1 MTPGQRGRTLALRWA
16 SALLAA
22 GLGLSVAAAAE
33 AAPAV
38 PSAGTA
44 AAVTAQVLVAGEP
57 RGSAIILGRG
67 HGGSWLATSRHVV
80 DGEGR
85 VCVRT
90 SDGRNRPATTVLSG
104 QDRQLDVAFLWLPG
118 SDRLPAAIPAAATG
132 RSAGTPWEFPIVVA
146 SGYPVGDQQQRPSYR
161 ERRGLL
167 LPLLP
172 GPLEGGMQ
180 LATTAAV
187 HKGMSG
193 GGLFDDQE
201 RLIGLNTS
209 HADPLWPAPLKRE
222 GGKALSP
229 ELNRRLELV
238 ALAIPAARFLP
249 LLAGLQPPGQ
259 SPVATDAKNRS
270 WWRGAAR
277 SPSGG
282 RPGSDQAGAA
292 ACAGALR

>member
-1 MTPGQRGRTLALRWA
+1 MTPGQRGRALALRWA

-22 GLGLSVAAAAE
+22 GLGLSVAEAE

-57 RGSAIILGRG
+57 RGSAIFLGRG
-67 HGGSWLATSRHVV
+67 HGGSWLVTSRHVV

-85 VCVRT
+85 ICIRT
-90 SDGRNRPATTVLSG
+90 SDGRDRPATAVLSG

-118 SDRLPAAIPAAATG
+118 SDRLPAAIPAAAVG
-132 RSAGTPWEFPIVVA
+132 SAGEPWDFPIVVA
-146 SGYPVGDQQQRPSYR
+146 SGYPVGDRQLRPPYR

-193 GGLFDDQE
+193 GGLFDEQG

-209 HADPLWPAPLKRE
+209 HADPLWPAPLKLE

-238 ALAIPAARFLP
+238 ALAIPASRFLP
-249 LLAGLQPPGQ
+249 LLATLQPPGQ
-259 SPVATDAKNRS
+259 SPVAAEATDRS

-277 SPSGG
+277 PPSGG

-292 ACAGALR
+292 PCAGSLR